1 MQERRYDLL
10 ITGAG
15 PTGLVLANLAGQL
28 GLQVAIVEKELEV
41 YPIPRA
47 THIDEETMRNFQLTG
62 LMPELKQHIT
72 PFGKARVVDQ
82 NGRLLLEEN
91 IAHGDVLHGYSGSFF
106 FDQPAFERILRNGL
120 KRYSNVT
127 ALYGTEAT
135 GIQQTDNEVILTTA
149 TGVQIKALWA
159 VGCDGGRSVV
169 RTALQTAMEAI
180 EPARE
185 WVIVDT
191 LLNNPADTNLLPD
204 HFRYILRNDRV
215 TLFAYGIG
223 LNNRWEFQLGVNEPM
238 PDEQTILKWIE
249 EYIPLHKIK
258 ITRIARYAHNSL
270 IAQQWKNGRILLAGD
285 AAHMMPPFAGQGM
298 CAGVRDAVNLAW
310 KLDAVIKG
318 RSAETLLDT
327 YEQERKPHLH
337 RIFGRT
343 LFLSGMLRADNA
355 LNRLIRNAKL
365 ILVEK
370 IPALKNYLKHKYN
383 IPTQL
388 EKGNLYSCHL
398 AGYHLPQVTIAEQ
411 ALLSDELTGYR
422 NTLVAVPGA
431 LDAGKLK
438 AAEQKQMVIVNN
450 APGLSQWLTGKGVD
464 FAIVRPDKIIFGAG
478 KADTFYNV
486 LAAA

>member
-28 GLQVAIVEKELEV
+28 GLQVAIIEKEKEV

-62 LMPELKQHIT
+62 LMPELKQHIA
-72 PFGKARVVDQ
+72 PFGKVCVVDQ
-82 NGRLLLEEN
+82 TGRLLLKEN
-91 IAHGDVLHGYSGSFF
+91 IAQDNVQHGYSGSFF

-127 ALYGTEAT
+127 TLYGAEASD
-135 GIQQTDNEVILTTA
+135 IQQTDNEVILTTA
-149 TGVQIKALWA
+149 TGMQIKALWA
-159 VGCDGGRSVV
+159 VGCDGGRSLV
-169 RTALQTAMEAI
+169 RTALKTEMDAI

-191 LLNNPADTNLLPD
+191 VLNNPTDINLLPD
-204 HFRYILRNDRV
+204 HFRYILRKDRV

-223 LNNRWEFQLGVNEPM
+223 TNNRWEFQLGVNEPM
-238 PDEQTILKWIE
+238 PDEHTILKWIE
-249 EYIPLHKIK
+249 EYIPLDKIQ

-270 IAQQWKNGRILLAGD
+270 IARQWKKGRILLAGD

-298 CAGVRDAVNLAW
+298 CAGVRDAVNIAW

-318 RSAETLLDT
+318 KASEALLET

-337 RIFGRT
+337 RIFNRT
-343 LFLSGMLRADNA
+343 LFFSGMLRADNTIS
-355 LNRLIRNAKL
+355 RLVRNIKL
-365 ILVEK
+365 ILLEK
-370 IPALKNYLKHKYN
+370 LPAVKNYLRTKYN
-383 IPTQL
+383 IPTHL
-388 EKGNLYSCHL
+388 ECGKLYSCRL
-398 AGYHLPQVTIAEQ
+398 AGYHLPQVNLAEQ
-411 ALLSDELTGYR
+411 ALLSDELTGYH
-422 NTLVAVPGA
+422 NTVIAIPGT
-431 LDAGKLK
+431 LDAGKIK
-438 AAEQKQMVIVNN
+438 AAEQKEMIVLHN
-450 APGLSQWLTGKGVD
+450 APHFSQWLAGNGVD

-478 KADTFYNV
+478 KADAFYSV

>member
-1 MQERRYDLL
+1 
-10 ITGAG
+10 
-15 PTGLVLANLAGQL
+15 
-28 GLQVAIVEKELEV
+28 
-41 YPIPRA
+41 
-47 THIDEETMRNFQLTG
+47 
-62 LMPELKQHIT
+62 
-72 PFGKARVVDQ
+72 
-82 NGRLLLEEN
+82 
-91 IAHGDVLHGYSGSFF
+91 
-106 FDQPAFERILRNGL
+106 NGL